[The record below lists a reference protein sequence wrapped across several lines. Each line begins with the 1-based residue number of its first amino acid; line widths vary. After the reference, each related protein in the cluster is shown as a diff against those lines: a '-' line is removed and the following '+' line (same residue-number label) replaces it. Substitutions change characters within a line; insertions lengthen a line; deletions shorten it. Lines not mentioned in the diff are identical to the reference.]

1 MFDFS
6 FAELLLCF
14 VIALVVLGPERL
26 PKVARTV
33 GRWAGQARGYLRNLS
48 AELDRE
54 SQLSELKQQLE
65 DAQRLVSDQQRA
77 VRNMLEKYSS
87 DTTKIGSDLVSA
99 VEDDAARTPAL
110 AVTQEQPQESVPDAA
125 PQGQENEVKKDVPQ
139 P

>member
-1 MFDFS
+1 MFEIGFS
-6 FAELLLCF
+6 ELLLCF
-14 VIALVVLGPERL
+14 IVALVVLGPERL

-65 DAQRLVSDQQRA
+65 DAQRLVSEQQRA
-77 VRNMLEKYSS
+77 VRNMMDRYSGDVTNIGR
-87 DTTKIGSDLVSA
+87 DTVNAIGDDSAKAITAEAVS
-99 VEDDAARTPAL
+99 
-110 AVTQEQPQESVPDAA
+110 EQPRDAVPST
-125 PQGQENEVKKDVPQ
+125 PENDVKKDVPQ